1 MKATKVLF
9 RLCGVVFLSIIL
21 SCAKETEDPLSKGGG
36 AGGMEITFDTTP
48 WAEETL
54 FF

>member
-1 MKATKVLF
+1 MKTRFLFLALLGVFVL
-9 RLCGVVFLSIIL
+9 VTQ
-21 SCAKETEDPLSKGGG
+21 SCAKDSTDPPSKGGG